1 MATRKTEY
9 DNAYRRTNYDTVTF
23 RIKKGGLA
31 EYQRAAADLGLGQAE
46 MYRLAVEEFIANH
59 AGGDFLPVVK
69 PAPITSSPAEKL
81 SSQEKTLLVEF
92 NKLPT
97 DVRKAL
103 LKTIK
108 AINVN
113 QSDATENHDT
123 D

>member
-1 MATRKTEY
+1 M
-9 DNAYRRTNYDTVTF
+9 
-23 RIKKGGLA
+23 
-31 EYQRAAADLGLGQAE
+31 E